1 MFTRL
6 FGRKLEGVKTE
17 DVKEEADA
25 ATMKEIPLGW
35 QEENECLDEPE
46 GLWVSEGGKE
56 AVG

>member
-25 ATMKEIPLGW
+25 ATMKEVPLGW
-35 QEENECLDEPE
+35 EEE
-46 GLWVSEGGKE
+46 S
-56 AVG
+56 